1 MQPQVWTE
9 ADFDEMS
16 WHDNHVHGIRFI
28 EGKDGEGD
36 LILDVDYILEWLKDE
51 GAGFR
56 FRILPVTLTFHS
68 VIFPRIAVDYAA
80 ATAAFGPFMIH
91 GIERRMEKRAHYEA
105 QMWRLPIAWPG
116 GEIEFE
122 ARGFTQRGEGE
133 PLLVSAQLLK
143 PEQRNRAAL
152 S

>member
-1 MQPQVWTE
+1 
-9 ADFDEMS
+9 MS

-28 EGKDGEGD
+28 EAKTVRVTSFST
-36 LILDVDYILEWLKDE
+36 LTKFEWLKDE
-51 GAGFR
+51 GSGFR
-56 FRILPVTLTFHS
+56 FRILPVTLTFHG

-80 ATAAFGPFMIH
+80 VTAAFGPFMIH
-91 GIERRMEKRAHYEA
+91 GVERRVEKRARYEA

-133 PLLVSAQLLK
+133 PLLVSA
-143 PEQRNRAAL
+143 
-152 S
+152 